1 MGKILFMSFL
11 AGLATILGALMVLV
25 AGRPTER
32 LLAVF
37 LGLASGI
44 MLGVV
49 VLDLIPASL
58 SSGTPLALALGLL
71 AGWWLLKIVGWLL
84 GRGGSPA
91 GPRDSH
97 YLLRMGYL
105 VAMGI
110 ALHDLPEGMAIAVG
124 YATTARLGWVIAL
137 AIGLHNIP
145 EGMAT
150 AAPLLMGGLSPLGI
164 VAITSLVSLFT
175 PLGSLLGILLVQ
187 NSGIVISF
195 LLALAGGAML
205 FVVIHEIWPES
216 VKRHPNYSR
225 LGGFLGLVIVIILTF
240 LE

>member
-1 MGKILFMSFL
+1 MSFL
-11 AGLATILGALMVLV
+11 AGLATVLGALMVLV
-25 AGRPTER
+25 TGRPTER
-32 LLAVF
+32 LLAFF
-37 LGLASGI
+37 LGMASGI

-58 SSGTPLALALGLL
+58 SSGTPLALAFGLL
-71 AGWWLLKIVGWLL
+71 AGWWLLKILGWIL
-84 GRGGSPA
+84 GTRTHPA
-91 GPRDSH
+91 GPRDNF

-105 VAMGI
+105 VAVGI

-124 YATTARLGWVIAL
+124 YATTVRLGWVIAF
-137 AIGLHNIP
+137 AIGLHNVP

-150 AAPLLMGGLSPLGI
+150 AAPLLMGGLSPLRIFALAG
-164 VAITSLVSLFT
+164 LVSLFT

-187 NSGIVISF
+187 ISGKVISF

-205 FVVIHEIWPES
+205 FVVMHEIWPES

-225 LGGFLGLVIVIILTF
+225 LGAFWGLVIVLILTF